1 MKALILAA
9 GLGTRLR
16 PLTDDRPKALVEVCG
31 RTMLERTLDTLSSE
45 GITDFVVNVHHFAQ
59 KIVDFLAEHDNFGF
73 NIEISDE
80 SDLLRNTGG
89 AIRHAAPF
97 LSGEEMFLVHNVD
110 IMSNLDIGWLVDR
123 ASSNGAL
130 ATLAVSERKT
140 SRYLLCNDAGRL
152 VGWTNVITGE
162 VRTPYD
168 NLDVTKC
175 RKVAFSG
182 IHVISGK
189 IFDLLAGYP
198 EEFSVI
204 DLYLNICKDRYIECA
219 EYPGLELKDLGTAA
233 AIAQVKA

>member
-31 RTMLERTLDTLSSE
+31 RTMLERTLDTLSQA
-45 GITDFVVNVHHFAQ
+45 GISDFVVNVHHFAQ
-59 KIVDFLAEHDNFGF
+59 KIVDFLAVHDNFGF

-89 AIRHAAPF
+89 AIRHAAPY

-110 IMSNLDIGWLVDR
+110 IMSNLDIGWLAGR

-130 ATLAVSERKT
+130 ATLAVSVRET
-140 SRYLLCNDAGRL
+140 SRYLLCDGAGRL
-152 VGWTNVITGE
+152 VGWTNVKTGE

-189 IFDLLAGYP
+189 IFDMLAEYP

-204 DLYLNICKDRYIECA
+204 DLYLDLCKKYYIDCA

>member
-31 RTMLERTLDTLSSE
+31 RTMLERTLDTLSSG

>member
-31 RTMLERTLDTLSSE
+31 RTMLERTFDTLSKA

-59 KIVDFLAEHDNFGF
+59 MIVDYLAENRNFGF
-73 NIEISDE
+73 NVEISDE

-89 AIRHAAPF
+89 AIRHAAPY

-110 IMSNLDIGWLVDR
+110 IMSNLDIAWLIGE

-130 ATLAVSERKT
+130 ATLAVSDRKT
-140 SRYLLCNDAGRL
+140 SRYLLCDESGRL
-152 VGWTNVITGE
+152 VGWTNVTTGE
-162 VRTPYD
+162 VRSPYD

-189 IFDLLAGYP
+189 IFDLLADRP

-204 DLYLNICKDRYIECA
+204 DLYLELCKDFKIQCA
-219 EYPGLELKDLGTAA
+219 ECPGLELKDLGTAA